1 MKVLRYVAILWDRAC
16 DDARITAETLSQRLK
31 ESSAKWARVVLNP
44 GLSVLVFESSFAYY
58 RPHLLDNGCGAV
70 LGVLFDRRNPQSNS
84 ERPGGFFDS
93 KATEAIVRSGGRH
106 LIEKYW
112 GRYVAFLDDS
122 LENVRTVLRDP
133 IGDIQCY
140 HAQIAGV
147 HLYFSSIR
155 DFLQLGMQRLTVN
168 WEHLRLRVITGDAWA
183 DESALNE
190 VECVRPGER
199 VGHNGDRIWR
209 EYYWHP
215 FIPARLPWTQEMDGT
230 AAELR
235 STIRMCTSAWAS
247 LHTNALHV
255 LSGGLDSSIVL
266 SCLAATPA
274 RERIVCLNFRAVDPD
289 SDERSYARLATDRA
303 RCELVEFDRKP
314 RVELE
319 RIFDCEPTA
328 GPQHVVMR
336 GLEVQPLIT
345 RVASERD
352 ATAVFSGDGG
362 DIVFFRGWPELA
374 VVDYAR
380 HRGIDGG
387 WVRLAY
393 GAALPS
399 QLSVWHLLSHAVR
412 YGMLR
417 RPWGIWNLVFQ
428 NCRLVTEDVMLSARK
443 ERNFLNPW
451 NLPIADIPPG
461 KLLHAFGA
469 TRPSL
474 FRNPLAAAGPE
485 LDFINPLVC
494 QPVVELC
501 LRIPTYLHAAQ
512 GNDRAVARA
521 AFASDLPREIVTRV
535 WKGTADRHQQ
545 ELLSSNLELVREV
558 LLEGGLVKARILD
571 RKRLEKAI
579 SPGSIGS
586 VSHSTEVFGYFCAEA
601 WLRRW
606 SNGAAQ

>member
-1 MKVLRYVAILWDRAC
+1 VLRYVAFLWDRAC
-16 DDARITAETLSQRLK
+16 DDARMMTEALGQRLK
-31 ESSAKWARVVLNP
+31 ESSPKWAQVLLNP
-44 GLSVLVFESSFAYY
+44 GLSLFVFESPFTCY

-70 LGVLFDRRNPQSNS
+70 LGVLFDRRHPQLKSA
-84 ERPGGFFDS
+84 RPNGFFDS
-93 KATEAIVRSGGRH
+93 KATRAIVRSGGRD

-112 GRYVAFLDDS
+112 GRYIAFLDDS

-140 HAQIAGV
+140 HAQVGGI

-155 DFLQLGMQRLTVN
+155 DFLHLGLQRPTVN
-168 WEHLRLRVITGDAWA
+168 WEHLALRVITGDAWA

-190 VECVRPGER
+190 IECIRPGER
-199 VGHNGDRIWR
+199 VGHNGERIWR

-215 FIPARLPWTQEMDGT
+215 FIPARLPWTQEMDAT

-235 STIRMCTSAWAS
+235 ATIRSCTSAWAS

-274 RERIVCLNFRAVDPD
+274 RERVVCLNFRTLDTD

-303 RCELVEFDRKP
+303 RCELVEIEREP

-319 RIFDCEPTA
+319 RIFDCEPTT

-336 GLEVQPLIT
+336 GLEVQPLISLAA
-345 RVASERD
+345 RERN

-380 HRGIDGG
+380 HRGIGAG
-387 WVRLAY
+387 WVRHAY

-399 QLSVWHLLSHAVR
+399 QLSVWHLLGNAVR
-412 YGMLR
+412 YGTLR
-417 RPWGIWNLVFQ
+417 RPWDIWKLVFK
-428 NCRLVTEDVMLSARK
+428 NYRLVTAEVVRSARK
-443 ERNFLNPW
+443 DLDFLNPW
-451 NLPIADIPPG
+451 NVPVADIPPG

-474 FRNPLAAAGPE
+474 FRNPLTTTGPQ

-501 LRIPTYLHAAQ
+501 LRIPTYLHAQ
-512 GNDRAVARA
+512 EGKDRAVARA

-535 WKGTADRHQQ
+535 WKGTADRHLQ
-545 ELLSSNLELVREV
+545 ELLARNLKLVREV
-558 LLEGGLVKARILD
+558 LLDGGLVKARIVD

-579 SPGSIGS
+579 SPGSLGS
-586 VSHSTEVFGYFCAEA
+586 VSHATEVFGYFCAEA
-601 WLRRW
+601 WLRQW
-606 SNGAAQ
+606 SGGRQ